1 MVEVSIHW
9 TEGTSETAWT
19 ALSWPVRVATVAWH
33 NMLFTCIH
41 VVQFYMSNNSAF
53 WRMVF
58 HLLVLYI
65 PNNDGLVLQSNFFE
79 FPLDTFSKG
88 DKLYTPPKTKKKTC
102 PLKRKWFF
110 PPTTT
115 FEGGTCWVFWG
126 TYDLPKT
133 ARRDRLFWQSSVP
146 PATIRPSGW
155 KLMQGKADS
164 KSWRQRHGGKHGF
177 SWIFQFNFLSSGW
190 QTTSFS

>member
-88 DKLYTPPKTKKKTC
+88 DKLYTPPKTKKKH
-102 PLKRKWFF
+102 
-110 PPTTT
+110 
-115 FEGGTCWVFWG
+115 VH
-126 TYDLPKT
+126 
-133 ARRDRLFWQSSVP
+133 
-146 PATIRPSGW
+146 W
-155 KLMQGKADS
+155 KGS
-164 KSWRQRHGGKHGF
+164 GF
-177 SWIFQFNFLSSGW
+177 SPQLPLLRGAHVGFSEEPMTFQKQPAG
-190 QTTSFS
+190 TDSFGSPRCHLQR